1 LNLEMNSKL
10 NDRDIE
16 KAMGKLLRVGVLSS
30 ALIVAAGAILYFIQH
45 GNDLANYRRFIGEP
59 KRFTELRSVWMA
71 AFRGRGRSIIQL
83 GLFILIATPIARI
96 VFSVIGYVFE
106 KDYLY
111 VILTLA
117 VLAIILINI

>member
-1 LNLEMNSKL
+1 MNTKL

-16 KAMGKLLRVGVLSS
+16 KTMGNLLRIGVVSS
-30 ALIVAAGAILYFIQH
+30 AIIVAIGAIFYFSQH
-45 GNDLANYRRFIGEP
+45 GDDLANYRKFIGEP
-59 KRFTELRSVWMA
+59 KRFVELRSVWTA
-71 AFRGRGRSIIQL
+71 AFQGRGRSIIQL

-111 VILTLA
+111 LVLTLA
-117 VLAIILINI
+117 VLAIILMNI